1 MVTLKQPEVEAVEM
15 PKWKQHFI
23 PTITASADLPVDQ
36 ANLNFDRYSDVLDF
50 NFTFCSR
57 CFDSEIFNY

>member
-1 MVTLKQPEVEAVEM
+1 M